1 MASQDGTF
9 ERPGADSPV
18 VPTVENIRRA
28 LRQVKDPEINL
39 SVIDLGLV
47 YDIEVNAQGVV
58 DIKMTL
64 TSPGCPSGPEMLADV
79 DRVVRGLEGVSDVN
93 VELVWEPYW
102 TPERMDP
109 KVRAFLG
116 Y

>member
-1 MASQDGTF
+1 MAQ
-9 ERPGADSPV
+9 
-18 VPTVENIRRA
+18 PTPDDVRKA

-47 YDIEVNAQGVV
+47 YDIEIDEGDV

-79 DRVVRGLEGVSDVN
+79 DRVVRALQGVTSVN

-102 TPERMDP
+102 TPERIDP
-109 KVRAFLG
+109 KVRSFLG

>member
-1 MASQDGTF
+1 MT
-9 ERPGADSPV
+9 
-18 VPTVENIRRA
+18 TVEEIRRA

-39 SVIDLGLV
+39 SVIDLGLI
-47 YDIEVNAQGVV
+47 YDVELSEDGDV

-79 DRVVRGLEGVSDVN
+79 DRVVRTLDGVTDVN

-102 TPERMDP
+102 TPERIDP
-109 KVRAFLG
+109 KVRSFLG

>member
-1 MASQDGTF
+1 MTN
-9 ERPGADSPV
+9 
-18 VPTVENIRRA
+18 VETIRRA

-39 SVIDLGLV
+39 SVIDLGLI
-47 YDIEVNAQGVV
+47 YDLEVSDEGEV

-79 DRVVRGLEGVSDVN
+79 DRVVRALDGVTDVN

-102 TPERMDP
+102 TPERIDP
-109 KVRAFLG
+109 KVRSFLG

>member
-1 MASQDGTF
+1 MAQ
-9 ERPGADSPV
+9 
-18 VPTVENIRRA
+18 PTPDDVRKA

-47 YDIEVNAQGVV
+47 YDIEIDEGDV

-79 DRVVRGLEGVSDVN
+79 DRVVHALDGVTSVN
-93 VELVWEPYW
+93 VDLVWEPYW
-102 TPERMDP
+102 TPERIDP
-109 KVRAFLG
+109 KVRSFLG

>member
-1 MASQDGTF
+1 MTNVA
-9 ERPGADSPV
+9 E
-18 VPTVENIRRA
+18 IRRA

-39 SVIDLGLV
+39 SVIDLGLI
-47 YDIEVNAQGVV
+47 YDVELSDDGDV

-64 TSPGCPSGPEMLADV
+64 TSPGCPSGPEMLTDV
-79 DRVVRGLEGVSDVN
+79 DRAVRALDGVTNVN

-102 TPERMDP
+102 TPERIDP
-109 KVRAFLG
+109 KVRSFLG

>member
-1 MASQDGTF
+1 MAPSVD
-9 ERPGADSPV
+9 DV
-18 VPTVENIRRA
+18 KKA
-28 LRQVKDPEINL
+28 LRDVKDPEINL
-39 SVIDLGLV
+39 SVIDLGLI
-47 YDIEVNAQGVV
+47 YDVEIDEGEV

-79 DRVVRGLEGVSDVN
+79 DRVVRALDGVSNVN

-102 TPERMDP
+102 TPERIDP

>member
-1 MASQDGTF
+1 MVSQDGTL
-9 ERPGADSPV
+9 ESPGARPVV
-18 VPTVENIRRA
+18 VPTVETIRRA

-79 DRVVRGLEGVSDVN
+79 DRVVRGLDGVNDVN

>member
-1 MASQDGTF
+1 MAQ
-9 ERPGADSPV
+9 
-18 VPTVENIRRA
+18 PTPDDVRKA

-47 YDIEVNAQGVV
+47 YDVEIDEGDV
-58 DIKMTL
+58 DIRMTL

-79 DRVVRGLEGVSDVN
+79 DRAVRALEGVTNVN

-102 TPERMDP
+102 TPERIDP
-109 KVRAFLG
+109 KVRSFLG